1 MQSDGSQLAMTDG
14 EWKDLLAAAVSQL
27 KKVQDERNFYRYQ
40 QPASTKPSEQP
51 HLGHENI

>member
-51 HLGHENI
+51 HWGH